1 MPMLSFVIIVMSY
14 ACHASL
20 WLVMQAYG
28 LRIHFSADCYAIA
41 CRSVVQASCE
51 DSGRSYSQTVHHD
64 QAHYD
69 PTATNAHQ
77 KQTDGHG
84 INPRRLIGKT

>member
-1 MPMLSFVIIVMSY
+1 M
-14 ACHASL
+14 
-20 WLVMQAYG
+20 LVMQAYG
-28 LRIHFSADCYAIA
+28 LRIHLSADCYAIA

-69 PTATNAHQ
+69 PNATNAHQ

-84 INPRRLIGKT
+84 INPRRFIGKT

>member
-1 MPMLSFVIIVMSY
+1 MNIKKILRNINAYVIIVMSY
-14 ACHASL
+14 ACHASP
-20 WLVMQAYG
+20 WHAYPP
-28 LRIHFSADCYAIA
+28 LSDASIA

-77 KQTDGHG
+77 KQTDGHW
-84 INPRRLIGKT
+84 INPRRLIGET

>member
-1 MPMLSFVIIVMSY
+1 V
-14 ACHASL
+14 A
-20 WLVMQAYG
+20 
-28 LRIHFSADCYAIA
+28 
-41 CRSVVQASCE
+41 QASCE

-77 KQTDGHG
+77 KQTDGHW
-84 INPRRLIGKT
+84 INPRRLIGET

>member
-1 MPMLSFVIIVMSY
+1 MLSFVIIVMSY

-20 WLVMQAYG
+20 WKFQLAYP
-28 LRIHFSADCYAIA
+28 LSADCYAIA
-41 CRSVVQASCE
+41 CRAVVQASCE

-77 KQTDGHG
+77 KLNDGHW
-84 INPRRLIGKT
+84 INPRRLIGGT